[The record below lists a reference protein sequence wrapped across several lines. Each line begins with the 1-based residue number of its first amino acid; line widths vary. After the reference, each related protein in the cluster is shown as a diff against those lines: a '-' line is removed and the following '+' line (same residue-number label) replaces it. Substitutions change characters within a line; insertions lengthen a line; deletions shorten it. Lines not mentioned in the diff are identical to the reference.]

1 MVVDLVVASQFS
13 LSRIRALVLVNKSA
27 DDDVYSDSDSN
38 SDLYS
43 VCFASSWFNQFETH
57 IRLQSNQATKTF
69 SAVICKTPTM
79 PQMHLSG
86 WIMGG
91 WDFI

>member
-38 SDLYS
+38 SDFYS
-43 VCFASSWFNQFETH
+43 IPVLFTVRRVGPISSRRTFACNQ
-57 IRLQSNQATKTF
+57 IN
-69 SAVICKTPTM
+69 
-79 PQMHLSG
+79 PQKHFLLSYAKRQRCHKCT
-86 WIMGG
+86 
-91 WDFI
+91 